1 MSDRQYLPAP
11 EDPASHANP
20 DDDRDGSL
28 RYPDPKTGRHYTP
41 LLIANYLCL
50 FIGSVSAT
58 LLSKYYFIHRGSSRW
73 VSTWVQSAG
82 FPLLALPICLPYLLG
97 YTERSPFSGFTW
109 RLLALSVF
117 VGLCLGVNNLLFS
130 WGNSYLPV
138 STSSLLLSSQLVFNL
153 ILSIIIVKQ
162 KVTFSNLNCVV
173 LLTLSSVLL
182 ALGSN
187 HDRPEGLTRG
197 RYFIGFFCT
206 IGAGLLFALYLPVM
220 EKIYRRVY
228 CYAMVMEMQM
238 VMEAAA
244 TALAMVGMASNGGF
258 GEMRAEGERRF
269 DRGPRLYAITL
280 VFNVV
285 TWQLCFMGTAGMIF
299 LTSGLTGGICMTA
312 LMAINVISGVVVY
325 GDDFGGVKIIS
336 TLLCSWGF
344 CSYVYGLYQ
353 KMRLER
359 AAEERK
365 RSGTTEDDGMEI
377 TPMVVPPNDNV

>member
-11 EDPASHANP
+11 EDHASHANP

-82 FPLLALPICLPYLLG
+82 FPFLALPICLPYLLG

-117 VGLCLGVNNLLFS
+117 VGLFLGVNNLLFS

-182 ALGSN
+182 ALCSN

-197 RYFIGFFCT
+197 KYFIGFFCT
-206 IGAGLLFALYLPVM
+206 IGAGLLFALYLP
-220 EKIYRRVY
+220 
-228 CYAMVMEMQM
+228 
-238 VMEAAA
+238 
-244 TALAMVGMASNGGF
+244 
-258 GEMRAEGERRF
+258 GE
-269 DRGPRLYAITL
+269 GPRLYAITL

-312 LMAINVISGVVVY
+312 LMAINVISGMIVY

-336 TLLCSWGF
+336 TLLSSWGF
-344 CSYVYGLYQ
+344 CSYVYGLY
-353 KMRLER
+353 
-359 AAEERK
+359 
-365 RSGTTEDDGMEI
+365 
-377 TPMVVPPNDNV
+377 